1 MNTAP
6 IEIRVLTPDDAAP
19 FQEVRLEGLQH
30 HPDAFTSTYE
40 RESTQPLSFFA
51 DRLMAAT
58 VFGAFRGAE
67 LIGVAGF
74 ARQPAAKHAHKGILW
89 GMYVRPTARQSGL
102 GQKLIEA
109 VLDHAHTQV
118 EQIQLVVVGDNHPAR
133 RLYVRLGFEEYGFE
147 KQATKYQGH
156 YHDDVLMAK
165 MLMPDPDQTSGVPS
179 GGANP

>member
-51 DRLMAAT
+51 ERLMAAT

-109 VLDHAHTQV
+109 ARDHAHPHRNPN
-118 EQIQLVVVGDNHPAR
+118 QLLG
-133 RLYVRLGFEEYGFE
+133 VRGQSPPPRPYSSPRFLGI
-147 KQATKYQGH
+147 
-156 YHDDVLMAK
+156 
-165 MLMPDPDQTSGVPS
+165 
-179 GGANP
+179 